1 MKNKIFAGL
10 VTLLVLF
17 FAVQTAAVAQSQI
30 TGTGTVL
37 LVKLKDNSQMSIV
50 RGVLMNEVPK
60 LKLHGFFKP
69 KDSFVTLVES
79 TAKPDVETAEKV
91 IASKLP
97 GCTIERKT
105 VDEMNALYTKAAAG
119 N

>member
-1 MKNKIFAGL
+1 MKNKIFASL
-10 VTLLVLF
+10 VTVLVLL
-17 FAVQTAAVAQSQI
+17 FAVQTAVFAQSQI

-69 KDSFVTLVES
+69 KDSFVTLLES
-79 TAKPDVETAEKV
+79 TAKSDIEAAEKT
-91 IASKLP
+91 ISAKLP

-105 VDEMNALYTKAAAG
+105 VEEMNALYGKAAAG